1 MSDKNTVAEKNFGL
15 VHACCKRFSG
25 KGIEYDELFSAGC
38 LGLAKAINNF
48 DESLNFQFST
58 YAFPVIMGEIKRL
71 FRDGGTVK
79 VSRSLKEL
87 AMTICKINNE
97 NKLKNGTELT
107 VSQLAERLDVSQEK
121 IVDALNS
128 IRSPLSLTA
137 EYDEEGNPKLLA
149 GIKYTPIPN
158 GKNYKI
164 VSSLG
169 PVTLLAPP
177 SWMRRAS
184 TKVGDSTA
192 ITQYYE
198 KAANAVAKTHYG
210 KGMVATAALTVNIVY
225 SYLSDYYNKIGEV
238 AEIDLSS
245 VKNGY
250 GTQMDKLYGRL
261 IGVNY
266 QITADSVNFNAQCSL
281 TFDCVCNR
289 EEHRVFGVSSDDML
303 CAPKKK

>member
-48 DESLNFQFST
+48 DESLKFQFST

-137 EYDEEGNPKLLA
+137 EYDEEGNPQLDVPVDDIQYEISERLSLEQAVNVLEENDRKIIQLRYYQNKTQTQTAKMLNMTQVQVSRRERKIL
-149 GIKYTPIPN
+149 GIIRE
-158 GKNYKI
+158 KI
-164 VSSLG
+164 
-169 PVTLLAPP
+169 T
-177 SWMRRAS
+177 
-184 TKVGDSTA
+184 
-192 ITQYYE
+192 I
-198 KAANAVAKTHYG
+198 
-210 KGMVATAALTVNIVY
+210 
-225 SYLSDYYNKIGEV
+225 
-238 AEIDLSS
+238 
-245 VKNGY
+245 
-250 GTQMDKLYGRL
+250 
-261 IGVNY
+261 
-266 QITADSVNFNAQCSL
+266 
-281 TFDCVCNR
+281 
-289 EEHRVFGVSSDDML
+289 
-303 CAPKKK
+303 